1 MTTSTVIAGWWRW
14 RVVASVA
21 GWPWRRRHCRAP
33 IETTELSLE
42 ASVTH
47 GVDDGGG
54 SAGSGGRSIWPA
66 HDPITGSCVE
76 QADRL
81 EIAAMETDDGM
92 RQ

>member
-1 MTTSTVIAGWWRW
+1 MRLCSTVIAGWWRW

-42 ASVTH
+42 ASATH
-47 GVDDGGG
+47 CVDDGGG

-66 HDPITGSCVE
+66 HVSIYFGYFVE
-76 QADRL
+76 LKRWCL
-81 EIAAMETDDGM
+81 FGF
-92 RQ
+92 